1 MGKVRDGLRRHP
13 AEVRYRI
20 YAMRYDGAT
29 LTELLKDPEVVS
41 SQKRTGVMLTA
52 GALTAA
58 FRQPEYRRYV
68 EARERTFE
76 AVEADRITREVLDE
90 SGALASVA
98 DAARYELACEIR
110 ALISR
115 GASADENPVQ
125 RVERLARSLAV
136 VSRDEVGSLRREL
149 RDRDARIAELSGEL
163 EHVRAELPS
172 RVKSSEVAEA
182 LDTSLGL

>member
-1 MGKVRDGLRRHP
+1 M
-13 AEVRYRI
+13 
-20 YAMRYDGAT
+20 
-29 LTELLKDPEVVS
+29 
-41 SQKRTGVMLTA
+41 
-52 GALTAA
+52 
-58 FRQPEYRRYV
+58 
-68 EARERTFE
+68 
-76 AVEADRITREVLDE
+76 
-90 SGALASVA
+90 
-98 DAARYELACEIR
+98 
-110 ALISR
+110 ISR

-172 RVKSSEVAEA
+172 RVESSEVAEA

>member
-1 MGKVRDGLRRHP
+1 MMGKVRDGLRRHP

-98 DAARYELACEIR
+98 DAAVTNWRVRY
-110 ALISR
+110 AL
-115 GASADENPVQ
+115 
-125 RVERLARSLAV
+125 
-136 VSRDEVGSLRREL
+136 
-149 RDRDARIAELSGEL
+149 
-163 EHVRAELPS
+163 
-172 RVKSSEVAEA
+172 
-182 LDTSLGL
+182 